1 MRLASVRTQRCQ
13 PSSSSAERNRSIWGI
28 VQTKLRNRLAL
39 KKAEMMLVFIYQNL
53 RTIRKVKD
61 EPDWS
66 PLLNAATAN
75 EDDDEEMA
83 DVDEHIVAALMQ
95 WWKET
100 TEGDQGM
107 EHEFGATAAAAAS
120 AAAGG
125 ASAAAGGMM

>member
-1 MRLASVRTQRCQ
+1 MRLASVRIQRCK
-13 PSSSSAERNRSIWGI
+13 PSSSSAERNWSIWGI
-28 VQTKLRNRLAL
+28 VQTKLRNRLGL
-39 KKAEMMLVFIYQNL
+39 KKAEMLVFIYQNL
-53 RTIRKVKD
+53 RTIRKVKG
-61 EPDWS
+61 EPHWS

-83 DVDEHIVAALMQ
+83 DVDEHIVAELMQ

-107 EHEFGATAAAAAS
+107 EREFGATAAAAAS
-120 AAAGG
+120 ASAGG